1 MLDSMETLYESV
13 LRARALDPGQS
24 RTAKLFRDGMAKMVK
39 KLAEEAIEVGIEA
52 LQQKRQDTILESA
65 DLLYQ
70 LCVLLAEMGIKPS
83 EIADEIARRQRLYGI
98 AEKLPKGTA
107 SKTAKPSDEPAPQA
121 IAS

>member
-1 MLDSMETLYESV
+1 MLDSLETLYESV
-13 LRARALDPGQS
+13 LQARTLDPGRS
-24 RTAKLFRDGMAKMVK
+24 RTAKLFHEGLAKMVK

-52 LQQKRQDTILESA
+52 LQQKRHDTILESA

-98 AEKLPKGTA
+98 AEKLPKGAGGKA
-107 SKTAKPSDEPAPQA
+107 SKQVDEPPVQA